1 MSTLLKFKKELNYMK
16 QVVSEKY
23 GEGIFLILS
32 ISSFSLVSFALLFGL
47 IRKLWLIAWIFVILG
62 ALLSVFPIMNLLSNN
77 RKSKDLDSDSI
88 LQSQGK
94 NISPTI
100 LRNQMDE
107 ATRLAL
113 ELEAALLKKKI
124 VENEKALKEA
134 ELKAQEERNAESL
147 KRAFEKHQKEVA
159 EKKRL
164 KQLKEKREFQQ
175 RNFDQNYFRK
185 ENVKKY
191 SYISKAN
198 QSTSEFFKGINN
210 ITELKKRYLDL
221 MKIYHPD
228 NSSGDINVT
237 QKIQQEYE
245 KLLVQFKFHNH

>member
-1 MSTLLKFKKELNYMK
+1 MSTLLKFKKELYDMK

-32 ISSFSLVSFALLFGL
+32 ISSFSLVSCALLFGL
-47 IRKLWLIAWIFVILG
+47 IRKMWLIAWIFVILG
-62 ALLSVFPIMNLLSNN
+62 ALLSVFPVMNLLSNN
-77 RKSKDLDSDSI
+77 RKLKDDSDSL

-100 LRNQMDE
+100 LMKQMDE
-107 ATRLAL
+107 TTKLAL

-124 VENEKALKEA
+124 AEKEAALKEA
-134 ELKAQEERNAESL
+134 ELKAEEERNAESL

-175 RNFDQNYFRK
+175 RNFDQNYFRE

-191 SYISKAN
+191 SYISKGN

-245 KLLVQFKFHNH
+245 NLLVQFKFHNH